1 MMHNVNMIIMAIASI
16 SMYIVIIAVDSMM
29 KTCSIIN
36 KVRVQIIGISTLFKL
51 LGTCQNS
58 IRWNIVAMIICRSVC
73 LNIILITIIIMNTN
87 TTLLFLQLLISYYF
101 FCIIFMTNIVASYYC
116 NCDYSMSFVV
126 RWAQ

>member
-1 MMHNVNMIIMAIASI
+1 MHNVNMIIMAIASI

-73 LNIILITIIIMNTN
+73 LNIILITIIIMIIIMIIIIM
-87 TTLLFLQLLISYYF
+87 QVHIDIMILIV
-101 FCIIFMTNIVASYYC
+101 IVIVTITHICGLC
-116 NCDYSMSFVV
+116 NSRGCCCDGT
-126 RWAQ
+126 R